1 MKPVRGWGPA
11 TLLAL
16 LVSCG
21 GSGDGSTPAPAS
33 GAVLRSFSIVVDP
46 SQVRSALDCAVGLP
60 PTFMCI
66 GFINVPPLQ
75 FRLGLFSPGS
85 PEASLFQD
93 RTGLASGT
101 VLASKGPS
109 AQEAADDSFVLLADN
124 RTFGIHLDTRSRGPA
139 PQSSIDPIFEFNV
152 FPPAAGAIDTR
163 LMPFTG
169 PEAANQEI
177 AFSFDHRVKR
187 VTTAPNGLAY
197 GQAVFTPLDLKSQI
211 HFYFVVDLFGTQ
223 PLVDNVLID
232 SATGQAIVETGF
244 RASPYG
250 RNFGAMSFG
259 TPSPF
264 VSPSVEGTGGR
275 YEFRFNVDEFRR
287 ILAAVRT
294 LEPRLSA
301 DPADYLFDDFH
312 FNTEVVGDGEIGETI
327 ANMEVRLLR
336 R

>member
-1 MKPVRGWGPA
+1 
-11 TLLAL
+11 
-16 LVSCG
+16 
-21 GSGDGSTPAPAS
+21 
-33 GAVLRSFSIVVDP
+33 
-46 SQVRSALDCAVGLP
+46 
-60 PTFMCI
+60 MCI

-75 FRLGLFSPGS
+75 FKLGPFSAGS
-85 PEASLFQD
+85 PEASLLQD

-109 AQEAADDSFVLLADN
+109 AQEAAVDSFVLLADN

-139 PQSSIDPIFEFNV
+139 LQSSIDPIFEFNV
-152 FPPAAGAIDTR
+152 FPPAAGAPDTR

-169 PEAANQEI
+169 ADAGNVEM

-187 VTTAPNGLAY
+187 VNAAANSLAY
-197 GQAVFTPLDLKSQI
+197 GQAVFTPFDLKAQR

-244 RASPYG
+244 RASSYG
-250 RNFGAMSFG
+250 RNFGATTFQ

-264 VSPSVEGTGGR
+264 VSPSIEGTGGH

-294 LEPRLSA
+294 IDPGLSA

-327 ANMEVRLLR
+327 ANIEIRLLR